1 MKMADQQVLD
11 ELRELRESIQLWN
24 QGMTNVVESLAMQ
37 GEMLRQILT
46 AVSYEPEN
54 EESPLAELLKLLVAR
69 ADHHTDALAAIA
81 AGVRRLEDGRP

>member
-24 QGMTNVVESLAMQ
+24 QGMTNVVESLAMH

-81 AGVRRLEDGRP
+81 AGVRWLEHGQP